1 MILLTRHIDSSRQQ
15 IRRRRPAGGRCYR
28 ASVVG
33 AVLLKKHTAFVR
45 RRFSSEFL
53 LAFTQED
60 LAIVGVIVLL
70 RLALFS

>member
-1 MILLTRHIDSSRQQ
+1 VDNGFSEEGQDVEDRQL
-15 IRRRRPAGGRCYR
+15 IYTTG
-28 ASVVG
+28 VVG
-33 AVLLKKHTAFVR
+33 AVLLKKHR
-45 RRFSSEFL
+45 RLLLDSSCFSSEIL